1 MTNSIKTVFLLA
13 LLTVLLVLIGG
24 AIGGRGGMVVALVF
38 AGVMN
43 FVSYWHSD
51 KIVLKMYKARQVSA
65 NDAPM
70 LYGLVKNI
78 AMRASLPM
86 PKVYIIPQNSPNAFA
101 TGRNPENAAVAVTQ
115 GLLQILD
122 KEELEGVIAHE
133 MAHVGNRDIL
143 IGTVAATLA
152 GAITLIAT
160 WARWAAIFGRGGDQR
175 GNIFGLIA
183 MSILAPIAAMLVQMA
198 VSRSREYHADATG
211 AAYSGNPVGLA
222 KALDKLQ
229 QYSKKAP
236 MQANPAT
243 AHMFIVS
250 PLSASSLGGL
260 FSTHPPMD
268 KRIER
273 LVGQRPSS
281 SQGPDSQERQDQDRG
296 LNKARNV
303 WDNLK

>member
-1 MTNSIKTVFLLA
+1 MTNSLKTVFLLG

-24 AIGGRGGMVVALVF
+24 AIGGRGGMIVALVF

-51 KIVLKMYKARQVSA
+51 KIVLKMYKAREVSA

-70 LYGLVKNI
+70 LYGLVKSI

-143 IGTVAATLA
+143 IGTIAATLA

-160 WARWAAIFGRGGDQR
+160 WARWAAIFGRGGDSR

-229 QYSKKAP
+229 QYSKRAP

-281 SQGPDSQERQDQDRG
+281 PQGPDSRGPQDRERG
-296 LNKARNV
+296 LNKAKNV